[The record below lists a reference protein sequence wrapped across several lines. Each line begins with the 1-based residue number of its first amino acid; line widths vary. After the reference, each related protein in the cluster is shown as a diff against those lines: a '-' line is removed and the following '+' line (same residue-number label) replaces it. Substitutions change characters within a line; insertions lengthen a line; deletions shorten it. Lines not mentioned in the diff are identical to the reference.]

1 MSLPSGR
8 GADGGGGGKR
18 KRDSGNDSSRSGG
31 GGGNNNNNNAKQKS
45 GGGANNIDTSKTTLS
60 SLLKYME
67 GYEIIVE
74 LKTGIRHRGRLTSAD
89 DNMNLTL
96 EEEDDD
102 DDQEEQE
109 HKNNNE
115 KKKECNKQKTNDDT
129 PNNNIEIAFVLAVN
143 IERNIRGSNIRYI
156 HFPDNANL
164 SSVFQSGREREKN
177 ASQKYQKTKRKSS

>member
-1 MSLPSGR
+1 MSLPSG
-8 GADGGGGGKR
+8 GGDGGGGSGGKR
-18 KRDSGNDSSRSGG
+18 KRDASNSSS
-31 GGGNNNNNNAKQKS
+31 GGNNNNNNAKQKS

-96 EEEDDD
+96 EEEDEEDD
-102 DDQEEQE
+102 DDDQE

-115 KKKECNKQKTNDDT
+115 KKKCDEQN
-129 PNNNIEIAFVLAVN
+129 PVVVN

>member
-1 MSLPSGR
+1 MSLLSG
-8 GADGGGGGKR
+8 GGDGGGGSGGKR
-18 KRDSGNDSSRSGG
+18 KRDASNSSS
-31 GGGNNNNNNAKQKS
+31 GGNNNNNNAKQKS

-96 EEEDDD
+96 EEEEEDDD
-102 DDQEEQE
+102 DDQDQE

-115 KKKECNKQKTNDDT
+115 KKKECNKQN
-129 PNNNIEIAFVLAVN
+129 PVVVN

>member
-1 MSLPSGR
+1 MSLPSG
-8 GADGGGGGKR
+8 GGGGDKR
-18 KRDSGNDSSRSGG
+18 KRDASNSSS
-31 GGGNNNNNNAKQKS
+31 GGNNNNNNAKQKS

-96 EEEDDD
+96 EEEEEDDD
-102 DDQEEQE
+102 DDQDQE

-115 KKKECNKQKTNDDT
+115 KKKECNKQKTNE
-129 PNNNIEIAFVLAVN
+129 EIAVVVVVN

>member
-1 MSLPSGR
+1 MSLLSG
-8 GADGGGGGKR
+8 GGGGVGGGKR
-18 KRDSGNDSSRSGG
+18 KRDSSIS
-31 GGGNNNNNNAKQKS
+31 NNNNNNAKQKS

-96 EEEDDD
+96 ELEEDDD
-102 DDQEEQE
+102 DDDDDQE

-129 PNNNIEIAFVLAVN
+129 LDEIAVVLAVN

>member
-1 MSLPSGR
+1 MSLPSG
-8 GADGGGGGKR
+8 GGDGGKR
-18 KRDSGNDSSRSGG
+18 KRDASNSS

-45 GGGANNIDTSKTTLS
+45 GGGARNDIDTSKTTLS

-96 EEEDDD
+96 EEEDEED
-102 DDQEEQE
+102 DDQE
-109 HKNNNE
+109 HKDNNE
-115 KKKECNKQKTNDDT
+115 KKKTCDKQKT
-129 PNNNIEIAFVLAVN
+129 VAVN

>member
-1 MSLPSGR
+1 MSLPSSG
-8 GADGGGGGKR
+8 DGGGGKR
-18 KRDSGNDSSRSGG
+18 KRDSSNSSSGGGGGG

-96 EEEDDD
+96 EEEEDEEDDD
-102 DDQEEQE
+102 DDQE
-109 HKNNNE
+109 HNNNNE
-115 KKKECNKQKTNDDT
+115 KKKECSKQN
-129 PNNNIEIAFVLAVN
+129 PVVVN

>member
-1 MSLPSGR
+1 MSLSSG
-8 GADGGGGGKR
+8 GGGGGGDGGGGGGKR
-18 KRDSGNDSSRSGG
+18 KRDASNSSS
-31 GGGNNNNNNAKQKS
+31 GGNNNNNNAKQKS

-102 DDQEEQE
+102 DDDDDQE

-115 KKKECNKQKTNDDT
+115 KKKECNKQN
-129 PNNNIEIAFVLAVN
+129 PVVVN

>member
-1 MSLPSGR
+1 MSLPSG
-8 GADGGGGGKR
+8 GGDGGGGSGGKR
-18 KRDSGNDSSRSGG
+18 KRDASNSG

-96 EEEDDD
+96 EEEEEDDD
-102 DDQEEQE
+102 DDQDQE

-115 KKKECNKQKTNDDT
+115 KKKECNKQN
-129 PNNNIEIAFVLAVN
+129 PVVVN

>member
-1 MSLPSGR
+1 MSLSSG
-8 GADGGGGGKR
+8 GGGGDGGGGGKR
-18 KRDSGNDSSRSGG
+18 KRDASNSSS
-31 GGGNNNNNNAKQKS
+31 GGNNNNNNAKQKS

-96 EEEDDD
+96 EEEDEEEDD
-102 DDQEEQE
+102 DDQE
-109 HKNNNE
+109 HNNNNE
-115 KKKECNKQKTNDDT
+115 KKKEYNTQN
-129 PNNNIEIAFVLAVN
+129 PVVVN

>member
-1 MSLPSGR
+1 MSLPSG
-8 GADGGGGGKR
+8 GGGGSGGGKR
-18 KRDSGNDSSRSGG
+18 KRDSGNSSSS
-31 GGGNNNNNNAKQKS
+31 GGGNNNKNNNNKQKS
-45 GGGANNIDTSKTTLS
+45 AANNIDTSKTTLS

-96 EEEDDD
+96 EEEED
-102 DDQEEQE
+102 DDQEQEE

-115 KKKECNKQKTNDDT
+115 KKECNDKQTTDDDT
-129 PNNNIEIAFVLAVN
+129 PNSNNSAVLVVLNIEL
-143 IERNIRGSNIRYI
+143 NIRGSNIRYI

-177 ASQKYQKTKRKSS
+177 ASRKYQKTKRKSS

>member
-1 MSLPSGR
+1 MSLSSG
-8 GADGGGGGKR
+8 GSGGDGGGGKR
-18 KRDSGNDSSRSGG
+18 KRDAGNSSS
-31 GGGNNNNNNAKQKS
+31 GGNNNNNNAKQKS

-102 DDQEEQE
+102 DDDRDQE

-115 KKKECNKQKTNDDT
+115 KKERSQQKNDDDT
-129 PNNNIEIAFVLAVN
+129 PSDIAVVLAVN